1 MTGEITDV
9 DDVTLI
15 DAQGA
20 VRSVQTAV
28 VAMPAGAMPPIWT
41 PTYLERLART
51 YWAYL
56 SRISLG
62 LLRVE
67 YSALERRVVL
77 LRSPLVLLRF
87 RTPEYD
93 TAEGRGT
100 VCWRIRDGVLVA
112 RRDEGTLQ
120 IRVQRLDPPRP
131 GWERAH
137 VTVEVTN
144 FYPAIASWLT
154 RHVYLRTQSR
164 LHVLITHGF
173 LRSLVRRAL
182 DVSAVGRFAG
192 P

>member
-9 DDVTLI
+9 DDVTLM

-28 VAMPAGAMPPIWT
+28 VAMPADAMPPIWT
-41 PTYLERLART
+41 PIYLERLART

-62 LLRVE
+62 LIRVE

-77 LRSPLVLLRF
+77 LRSPFVFLRF

-100 VCWRIRDGVLVA
+100 VRWRIRDGVLVA
-112 RRDEGTLQ
+112 RRDEGTLE
-120 IRVQRLDPPRP
+120 IRVQRLDPTRA
-131 GWERAH
+131 GWERAQ

-144 FYPAIASWLT
+144 FYPAVASWLT
-154 RHVYLRTQSR
+154 RQVYLRTQSR

-173 LRSLVRRAL
+173 LRSLVRREL
-182 DVSAVGRFAG
+182 EVSAVGRHAG
-192 P
+192 T